1 MHYGGVNE
9 MMRHWASRT
18 HLYKP
23 SIVYTD
29 DVTVSSTV
37 ADTAMEANAGMLGRQ
52 FSISYQ
58 GKLTSALHYMYSKR
72 SCAPPGVP

>member
-1 MHYGGVNE
+1 MRARNSSLYSNGASVHYTGVNE
-9 MMRHWASRT
+9 MMRHWAART

-29 DVTVSSTV
+29 DVTVSSTI
-37 ADTAMEANAGMLGRQ
+37 ADTALEANAGMLGRE

-58 GKLTSALHYMYSKR
+58 GNAF
-72 SCAPPGVP
+72 V